1 MSRGILMVVDIA
13 IYHVP
18 EDPEFPAP
26 MEGCVVAGIQCVV
39 TPIPLFTT
47 AVLWIRATQSTPSGI
62 LHITT
67 FVALCEA
74 FIGIHH
80 HFNMWN
86 HFFHVWL
93 PQGSDAEVAVLG
105 GVVIHVKSEHGFN
118 PYFNIPL
125 PKLNN
130 GWRKMWFFLRN
141 NAAAS
146 LPTFIGNRPIPQTNW
161 GYVVAKKYLRKLQTL
176 REVVQQLP

>member
-1 MSRGILMVVDIA
+1 MCPR
-13 IYHVP
+13 
-18 EDPEFPAP
+18 
-26 MEGCVVAGIQCVV
+26 
-39 TPIPLFTT
+39 IPNSPRRWRDAWWQGFDVSSQRFLYS
-47 AVLWIRATQSTPSGI
+47 LLQYYGLE
-62 LHITT
+62 LHN
-67 FVALCEA
+67 LP
-74 FIGIHH
+74 
-80 HFNMWN
+80 
-86 HFFHVWL
+86 
-93 PQGSDAEVAVLG
+93 PQGSCTSQPLWLCVRPSWGSTTISTCGITSFMSGSRRARMRKWQFWE

>member
-1 MSRGILMVVDIA
+1 MSRGFLMAVDIA

-26 MEGCVVAGIQCVV
+26 MEGCVVAGIRCVV
-39 TPIPLFTT
+39 TAIPLFTT

-74 FIGIHH
+74 FMGIHH

-93 PQGSDAEVAVLG
+93 PQGSDAEVTVLG
-105 GVVIHVKSEHGFN
+105 GVWLSTSS
-118 PYFNIPL
+118 PSMASIPISTS
-125 PKLNN
+125 PCPN
-130 GWRKMWFFLRN
+130 
-141 NAAAS
+141 
-146 LPTFIGNRPIPQTNW
+146 
-161 GYVVAKKYLRKLQTL
+161 
-176 REVVQQLP
+176 